1 MKPRGANEEGAA
13 AVEAAMTLLLF
24 FMVLLGIMEGGRFLN
39 VQQTITNAAREGA
52 RLAVTPLTQTSTLPS
67 DGEIQARVQSFL
79 DAARISGVTVT
90 VERPL
95 VIQAN
100 GIAMESTRVTTSVDY
115 RVISLAVFSPLSV
128 TLTGE
133 ALMRNETSP

>member
-1 MKPRGANEEGAA
+1 
-13 AVEAAMTLLLF
+13 
-24 FMVLLGIMEGGRFLN
+24 
-39 VQQTITNAAREGA
+39 
-52 RLAVTPLTQTSTLPS
+52 VTPLTQTSTLPS

-79 DAARISGVTVT
+79 EAARISGVTVT

-100 GIAMESTRVTTSVDY
+100 GIAMESTRVTTSVNY